1 MLSHCYNAIFIVF
14 LAFFASIS
22 FAEDPPPLSLA
33 EQAALEEHVQKT
45 VEMCLYVTQYGS
57 AAAQAELESQLDGQ
71 TCEDL
76 LAAASGTSE

>member
-1 MLSHCYNAIFIVF
+1 MLSYYYKAIFIVF
-14 LAFFASIS
+14 LALFASIS
-22 FAEDPPPLSLA
+22 FAEDPPPLSPA

-76 LAAASGTSE
+76 LAASGASE